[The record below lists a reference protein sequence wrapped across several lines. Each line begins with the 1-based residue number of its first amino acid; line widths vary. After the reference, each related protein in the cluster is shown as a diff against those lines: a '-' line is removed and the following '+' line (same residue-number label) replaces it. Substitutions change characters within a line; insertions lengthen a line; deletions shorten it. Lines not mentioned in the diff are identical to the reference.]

1 MVLVGNENAEVKVFL
16 VVLQLEF
23 DKTEVVTGV
32 YAGSYM
38 QDYLQYVRSRIKRS
52 RSQRS
57 LKIVVHFVKI
67 LIYKIQ
73 PTDFCTIL
81 TRMAI

>member
-1 MVLVGNENAEVKVFL
+1 MVLTDNESAEVTVFL

-38 QDYLQYVRSRIKRS
+38 QDYLQYV
-52 RSQRS
+52 
-57 LKIVVHFVKI
+57 H
-67 LIYKIQ
+67 
-73 PTDFCTIL
+73 D
-81 TRMAI
+81 